1 MKKFVLFISVL
12 AILFSLSALAN
23 AAPEITGEGDLRV
36 REPVG
41 LRVKAEISADTA
53 IADSTS
59 EYGFLVTRK
68 VFLTAKDMSEE
79 IFSLDCDFP
88 YTKGIAKGKVNGEDV
103 DIFFDRN
110 DESVFFSCYIH
121 GIAEPF
127 YTDEIVI
134 RPYII
139 SDGTTS
145 YGQPVTTSI
154 YDTAKSIY
162 YDNERFD
169 WLSDEYQRKIF
180 SMVASVENLR
190 ENAVE
195 FVVDGNT
202 YDVQTVFSKK
212 FAKAPSEPRK
222 EGYSFSHWSLE
233 ENGDRA
239 EVSETEI
246 CEDTTFYAVFERISY
261 QVTFIADGEEFEEKE
276 IFHGDFCFAPS
287 PDPTLEGHSFI
298 GWSETED
305 GEVTDIT
312 KLKITE
318 PEVFYAVFERLSYNV
333 TFIADG
339 KEFEEKEIF
348 HGDFCLAPS
357 LAPTLEG
364 HSFVGWSE
372 TEDGE
377 VTDVTKLKITKPEVF
392 YAVFERL
399 SYNVTF
405 IADGKEFEEKEIFH
419 GDFCLAP
426 SLAPT
431 LEGHSFVGWSET
443 EDGEVTDVTK
453 LKITKPEVFYA
464 VFERLYY
471 KVIFMVDGEV
481 FDVQDILYGECPRV
495 PESPV
500 REGYVFAGWAQE
512 PTEDTSKVVDA
523 SEMVICKETDF
534 YAVIFKNP
542 NEQVFMDNLALG
554 KEQLLGIPRLS
565 GATKEAIVTMAE
577 CIGYVLEDAK
587 SGIHTTKDYVK
598 EHEVY
603 GGMVEYVKDL
613 AGKNESVRK
622 ALISILTDEKNISPA
637 VRDFLCE
644 YFDIN
649 IEQIK

>member
-23 AAPEITGEGDLRV
+23 AAPEITGEGDVRV

-339 KEFEEKEIF
+339 KEFEEKEI
-348 HGDFCLAPS
+348 L
-357 LAPTLEG
+357 
-364 HSFVGWSE
+364 
-372 TEDGE
+372 
-377 VTDVTKLKITKPEVF
+377 
-392 YAVFERL
+392 
-399 SYNVTF
+399 
-405 IADGKEFEEKEIFH
+405 H